1 MSKKINSKYLI
12 DDDSDSDEN
21 NDVDWSIF
29 SEDEN
34 KKNILNLEEDAL
46 SNLDEDVLNLD
57 SDLMEEKKLV
67 KNPEI
72 NFEIQKKGVKISIN
86 LEMPGKNNSNDIIT
100 IDFTINKETFLKI
113 AKELK

>member
-1 MSKKINSKYLI
+1 MSKKIKINSKYLI
-12 DDDSDSDEN
+12 DDDSDSDDN
-21 NDVDWSIF
+21 NDVDWSIC
-29 SEDEN
+29 SKE
-34 KKNILNLEEDAL
+34 
-46 SNLDEDVLNLD
+46 SNVLNLD
-57 SDLMEEKKLV
+57 GVEDLEDLEEEDLEEYDILEEKKLV

-72 NFEIQKKGVKISIN
+72 NIEIQKKGVKISIN